1 MTHTSD
7 QIGAAAQATIERWI
21 VGSGGVHARPSL
33 DVRGWDLFVQLPASS
48 VRTTP
53 LDKRPA
59 DLGFCLQVKG
69 TNDLDLR
76 GIKLS
81 LSTSADLAKVPTP
94 GLCVVLASPTPSF
107 DEISKVWVLPF
118 GEALITRILGELTRV
133 DGEGGSP
140 SKDLWVPLAVENEV
154 LPATRESVI
163 ARMITLIEQG
173 TALQG
178 DAKSD
183 LVTKAGYESHPV
195 GVKLGRFNVRQLAL
209 AALGLHDR
217 VEVFDVEITERRF
230 GVERQQR
237 RLDGEYRLEVG
248 GGGADVELGFGALP
262 RSTMHA
268 RFRSTEAVFWE
279 PPPSLRGVRF
289 ENRFIDLILSDID
302 GAPNG
307 FNPTP
312 PIPSDEAIS
321 LYGELIGFA
330 RCVREIEDAL
340 AAKAASCPIFVNGA
354 AILSLPLGGLHSPI
368 FGTDTDGLV
377 RAILDAEEVTRLF
390 DLPRD
395 LCVPLGQ
402 LMGQATE
409 LGHMRSF
416 LGGQTI
422 PDLRVEIGDAGDATK
437 FWVVPGT
444 VSVLLGDHPLSA
456 IFTVSGIPKRIPYAP
471 AEGEA
476 PPFITH
482 TLAGPRITVEAK
494 AVLSSA
500 TKEALRA
507 WLSAEADK
515 LTSKYA
521 LRSEEEHLV
530 FPQEFLE
537 LIEPSTD
544 AVPTEEEPDST

>member
-7 QIGAAAQATIERWI
+7 QIGAAAQATIERWV

-33 DVRGWDLFVQLPASS
+33 DVKGWDLFVQLPASS
-48 VRTTP
+48 IRSMP

-59 DLGFCLQVKG
+59 DLGFCLQIKG

-76 GIKLS
+76 GIKLN
-81 LSTSADLAKVPTP
+81 LSTAADLAKVPTP

-107 DEISKVWVLPF
+107 DEISKVWLLPF
-118 GEALITRILGELTRV
+118 DEALVTRILGELTRV
-133 DGEGGSP
+133 DGEGASP
-140 SKDLWVPLAVENEV
+140 SKDLWVPLTVENEV

-163 ARMITLIEQG
+163 GRMTALIEQG
-173 TALQG
+173 AALQG
-178 DAKSD
+178 DAKID
-183 LVTKAGYESHPV
+183 LVTKAGYESHPI

-237 RLDGEYRLEVG
+237 RLDGEYRLAVAG
-248 GGGADVELGFGALP
+248 GGDDVELGFGARP
-262 RSTMHA
+262 HSTMYA
-268 RFRSTEAVFWE
+268 RFRSTEAVFRE
-279 PPPSLRGVRF
+279 PPPSMRGVRF
-289 ENRFIDLILSDID
+289 ENRFIDLVLSDID

-307 FNPTP
+307 FNATP
-312 PIPSDEAIS
+312 PIPVDEAIS

-330 RCVREIEDAL
+330 RCVRAIEDAL

-377 RAILDAEEVTRLF
+377 RAILDAEEVARSF

-409 LGHMRSF
+409 LGHMRAF

-422 PDLRVEIGDAGDATK
+422 PDLRVELGDAGDPTK
-437 FWVVPGT
+437 LWVVPGT
-444 VSVLLGDHPLSA
+444 VSVLLGNNPLSV
-456 IFTVSGIPKRIPYAP
+456 IFTVSGQPKPLPDGP

-476 PPFITH
+476 PASITH
-482 TLAGPRITVEAK
+482 TLTGPRITVEAK

-515 LTSKYA
+515 LIAKYA

-530 FPQEFLE
+530 FPREFLE
-537 LIEPSTD
+537 LIEPS
-544 AVPTEEEPDST
+544 AEAGPTVEEPNSP